1 MDRKR
6 LAAILPWIVG
16 AGFCLVAAMK
26 LAFQLQATGEKD
38 AASGHTEAIRFAPVI
53 SADWD
58 YITEPQL
65 IALCVVMIVV
75 MVLAAAM
82 ATSPWW
88 ARDRAEDAADTSSDP
103 TLNDPPSAPPA
114 LRSSDRK
121 PFGRAR

>member
-16 AGFCLVAAMK
+16 AGFCLVEAMK
-26 LAFQLQATGEKD
+26 LAFQIQATDAKD
-38 AASGHTEAIRFAPVI
+38 PASGHTEAFRFAPVI

-65 IALCVVMIVV
+65 IALGVVMIA
-75 MVLAAAM
+75 VLVLGAAM
-82 ATSPWW
+82 ATSRWW
-88 ARDRAEDAADTSSDP
+88 ARDRVDPSADTS
-103 TLNDPPSAPPA
+103 LEDPPTAPAPPVRHPA
-114 LRSSDRK
+114 DRK